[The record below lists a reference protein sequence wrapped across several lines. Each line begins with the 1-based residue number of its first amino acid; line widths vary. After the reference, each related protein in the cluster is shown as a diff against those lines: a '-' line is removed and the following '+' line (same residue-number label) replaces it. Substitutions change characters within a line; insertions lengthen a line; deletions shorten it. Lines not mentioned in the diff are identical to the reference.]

1 MGSNRIEELNNFLF
15 EVKKNFDPQ
24 LVLLFG
30 SRARNEYLKE
40 SDFDFIIVSRKFEG
54 VHFLKRIEKILLFWN
69 LDNDVDILPYTP
81 AEFEKKKHEIGIVN
95 EAIKEGIVLE
105 DKFPEKALV

>member
-1 MGSNRIEELNNFLF
+1 MGSNRIGELNNFLDQ
-15 EVKKNFDPQ
+15 VKINFNPE

-40 SDFDFIIVSRKFEG
+40 SDFDFIVVSKKFEG
-54 VHFLKRIEKILLFWN
+54 VHFLKRIEKILLFWE

-81 AEFEKKKHEIGIVN
+81 EEFEKKKREIGIVN
-95 EAIKEGIVLE
+95 EAVKEGIILK
-105 DKFPEKALV
+105 DKFPEEVIV